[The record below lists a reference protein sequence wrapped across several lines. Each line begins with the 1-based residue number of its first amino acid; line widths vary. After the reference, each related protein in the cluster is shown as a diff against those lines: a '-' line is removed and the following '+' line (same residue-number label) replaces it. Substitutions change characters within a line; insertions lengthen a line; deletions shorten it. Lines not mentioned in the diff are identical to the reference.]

1 MLEKAE
7 VDLIAL
13 RAMGDAAPFRDEVF
27 GFHAQ
32 QVAEKCLK
40 AWMSARGI
48 RYPRTHNIRVLLEEL
63 TAAGEDVAAF
73 WDLHAL
79 TGWAMDLRYDPLGP
93 DHRPLERATLLRDIE
108 AIFAKAQ
115 EVTVSASG
123 KGSSPR

>member
-1 MLEKAE
+1 
-7 VDLIAL
+7 
-13 RAMGDAAPFRDEVF
+13 MGDAGAFGDEVF

-40 AWMSARGI
+40 AWMSARSI

-63 TAAGEDVAAF
+63 AAAGEDVGTF

-93 DHRPLERATLLRDIE
+93 DHCPLERADLLRDIE
-108 AIFAKAQ
+108 AVFAKAQ
-115 EVTVSASG
+115 EVTESASG
-123 KGSSPR
+123 QASSPC

>member
-1 MLEKAE
+1 MLAKAE

-13 RAMGDAAPFRDEVF
+13 RAMGDAGVFGDEVF

-63 TAAGEDVAAF
+63 ETVGEDVAAF
-73 WDLHAL
+73 QDLDGL
-79 TGWAMDLRYDPLGP
+79 TGWAMALRYDPLGP
-93 DHRPLERATLLRDIE
+93 DHQPIARADLLLAVE
-108 AIFAKAQ
+108 ALFTQAEAVVGAA
-115 EVTVSASG
+115 ET
-123 KGSSPR
+123 P